1 MKIAIIGAGNMGGAI
16 ACGLAASG
24 EYKAGEI
31 VCANPSVGKL
41 NALKSR
47 YEIIS
52 TTTDNLA
59 AVEGADMVIIA
70 VKPWLAESVVKQV
83 SAMFNA
89 PDKMLVSVVADTTF
103 EALRCWVSQSECQPA
118 IFRVIPNTA
127 ISVGQSMTFV
137 STDGGTT
144 QEQTDA
150 VMGVFGKMGEVMLV
164 GEKML
169 EVGMVLASCGI
180 AFALRYIRA
189 ASEGGVE
196 LGCHAAQAARIVAAT
211 MKGAA
216 ELLLQNNSHPE
227 QEIDKVTTAGGITIR
242 GLNEMEHAGFSSA
255 VIRGLKAS
263 AEKIV

>member
-1 MKIAIIGAGNMGGAI
+1 MGGAI

-41 NALKSR
+41 DALKSR

-52 TTTDNLA
+52 TTTDNLVA
-59 AVEGADMVIIA
+59 AEGADMVVIA
-70 VKPWLAESVVKQV
+70 VKPWLAESVIKQV
-83 SAMFNA
+83 SAAFNA
-89 PDKMLVSVVADTTF
+89 PGKMLVSVVADTTF
-103 EALRCWVSQSECQPA
+103 EALRGWVSQSECQPA

-137 STDGGTT
+137 SADGAT

-150 VMGVFGKMGEVMLV
+150 VMDVFGKMGEVMLV
-164 GEKML
+164 DEKML

-196 LGCHAAQAARIVAAT
+196 LGCPAAQAARIVAAT

-227 QEIDKVTTAGGITIR
+227 QEIDKVTTAGGITIK
-242 GLNEMEHAGFSSA
+242 GLNEMEHAGFTSA
-255 VIRGLKAS
+255 VVRGLKAS
-263 AEKIV
+263 AGKIV

>member
-31 VCANPSVGKL
+31 VCANPSRGKL
-41 NALKSR
+41 DALKSR
-47 YEIIS
+47 FEIIS

-59 AVEGADMVIIA
+59 AAEGADMVIGA
-70 VKPWLAESVVKQV
+70 VKPWLAEMVIKQLA
-83 SAMFNA
+83 SSFDA
-89 PDKMLVSVVADTTF
+89 PGKMLVSVVADTSF
-103 EALRCWVSQSECQPA
+103 AELKEWVLRCECEPA

-137 STDGGTT
+137 AAESATK
-144 QEQTDA
+144 EQTDA
-150 VMGVFGKMGEVMLV
+150 VMQIFSKMGETMLV
-164 GEKML
+164 DEKML

-196 LGCHAAQAARIVAAT
+196 LGCPAAQAARIVAAT

-227 QEIDKVTTAGGITIR
+227 QEIDKVTTAGGITIK
-242 GLNEMEHAGFSSA
+242 GLNEMEHAGFSSS

-263 AEKIV
+263 AGK

>member
-41 NALKSR
+41 DALKLR

-59 AVEGADMVIIA
+59 AAEGVDMVVIA
-70 VKPWLAESVVKQV
+70 VKPWLAESVIKQV
-83 SAMFNA
+83 SAAFNT
-89 PDKMLVSVVADTTF
+89 PDKMLVSVVADTSF
-103 EALRCWVSQSECQPA
+103 EVLREWVSQSECQPA

-137 STDGGTT
+137 SADGAT

-150 VMGVFGKMGEVMLV
+150 VMDVFGKMGEVMLV
-164 GEKML
+164 DEKML

-196 LGCHAAQAARIVAAT
+196 LGCPASQAARIVAAT

-227 QEIDKVTTAGGITIR
+227 QEIDKVTTAGGITIK

-255 VIRGLKAS
+255 VIRGLGAS
-263 AEKIV
+263 FNK

>member
-31 VCANPSVGKL
+31 VCANPSRGKL
-41 NALKSR
+41 DALKSR
-47 YEIIS
+47 FEIIS

-59 AVEGADMVIIA
+59 AAEGADMVIVA
-70 VKPWLAESVVKQV
+70 VKPWLAEMVIKQLA
-83 SAMFNA
+83 SSFDA
-89 PDKMLVSVVADTTF
+89 PGKMLVSVVADTSF
-103 EALRCWVSQSECQPA
+103 AVLREWIAQGECQMA
-118 IFRVIPNTA
+118 FFRVIPNTA
-127 ISVGQSMTFV
+127 ISVGESMTFIAAEEA
-137 STDGGTT
+137 TE
-144 QEQTDA
+144 EQIDK
-150 VMGVFGKMGEVMLV
+150 VVQIFSKMGETMLV
-164 GEKML
+164 DEKML

-196 LGCHAAQAARIVAAT
+196 LGCPAAHAARIVAAT

-227 QEIDKVTTAGGITIR
+227 QEIDKVTTAGGITIK
-242 GLNEMEHAGFSSA
+242 GLNEMEHAGFSSS

-263 AEKIV
+263 AGK

>member
-41 NALKSR
+41 DALKSR

-52 TTTDNLA
+52 TTTDNLVA
-59 AVEGADMVIIA
+59 AEGADIVIIA
-70 VKPWLAESVVKQV
+70 VKPWLAESVIKQILT
-83 SAMFNA
+83 AFNA
-89 PDKMLVSVVADTTF
+89 PSKILVSVVADTSFAT
-103 EALRCWVSQSECQPA
+103 LRDWVSQSECQPA

-127 ISVGQSMTFV
+127 ISVGQSMTCV
-137 STDGGTT
+137 SADGAT

-150 VMGVFGKMGEVMLV
+150 VMNIFGKMGEAMLV
-164 GEKML
+164 DEKML

-196 LGCHAAQAARIVAAT
+196 LGCPAAQAARIVAAT

-227 QEIDKVTTAGGITIR
+227 QEIDKVTTAGGITIK

-263 AEKIV
+263 AGKIV

>member
-16 ACGLAASG
+16 ACGLAACG

-41 NALKSR
+41 DALKSR

-59 AVEGADMVIIA
+59 AAEGADMVIIA
-70 VKPWLAESVVKQV
+70 VKPWLAEGVIRQV
-83 SAMFNA
+83 ASTFNA
-89 PDKMLVSVVADTTF
+89 PDKVLVSVVADTSF
-103 EALRCWVSQSECQPA
+103 AVLREWVSQCECEPA

-127 ISVGQSMTFV
+127 ICVGQSMTFL
-137 STDGGTT
+137 SADGATH
-144 QEQTDA
+144 EQANA
-150 VMGVFGKMGEVMLV
+150 VMSIFGKMGETMLV
-164 GEKML
+164 NEKML

-196 LGCHAAQAARIVAAT
+196 LGCPAAQAARIVAAT

-227 QEIDKVTTAGGITIR
+227 QEIDKVTTAGGITIK
-242 GLNEMEHAGFSSA
+242 GLNEMEHAGFSSS

-263 AEKIV
+263 AGK

>member
-31 VCANPSVGKL
+31 VCANPSRGKL
-41 NALKSR
+41 DALKSR
-47 YEIIS
+47 FEIIS

-59 AVEGADMVIIA
+59 AAEGADMVIVA
-70 VKPWLAESVVKQV
+70 VKPWLAEMVIKQLA
-83 SAMFNA
+83 SSFDA
-89 PDKMLVSVVADTTF
+89 PGKMLVSVVADTSF
-103 EALRCWVSQSECQPA
+103 AELREWIAQGECQMA
-118 IFRVIPNTA
+118 FFRVIPNTA
-127 ISVGQSMTFV
+127 ISVGESMTFIAAEEA
-137 STDGGTT
+137 TE
-144 QEQTDA
+144 EQIDK
-150 VMGVFGKMGEVMLV
+150 VVQIFSKMGETMIVD
-164 GEKML
+164 EKML

-196 LGCHAAQAARIVAAT
+196 LGCPAAQAARIVAAT

-227 QEIDKVTTAGGITIR
+227 QEIDKVTTAGGITIK
-242 GLNEMEHAGFSSA
+242 GLNEMEHAGFSSS

-263 AEKIV
+263 AGK